1 MGFLWKTILNKGY
14 TVSNS
19 SSDWLFAWCKLE
31 IKNIPSIDIE
41 ITKKSS
47 ENSSLPCKDMN
58 NLRNMLNNQRK

>member
-14 TVSNS
+14 AVSNS

-47 ENSSLPCKDMN
+47 EIHL
-58 NLRNMLNNQRK
+58 